1 MVQSKKLYKK
11 NNIFWNSGIFLFKSS
26 TILQESEKFCP
37 SIIAKVKHAKENQK
51 IDYEYNVLNSKKF
64 REIYN
69 ETFWNGSNFR
79 VSFETGK
86 LILINDIPG
95 LNMECGYLLEGTYD
109 SDWDGCTYNPVTTV
123 VITENSNSFIYRE
136 KIGDGKCNT
145 PGCSYQCGASG
156 EVEYTFQVLTENAIE
171 FNMKVLNSDESYK
184 STLIKT
190 DNSFS
195 TNNCSRTNRY
205 IYLQL

>member
-1 MVQSKKLYKK
+1 MSERILNNDLNNIQFNNQFSHPTSFPTEIKYIGEMKKL
-11 NNIFWNSGIFLFKSS
+11 ILLLLFIPLVFSC
-26 TILQESEKFCP
+26 SEK
-37 SIIAKVKHAKENQK
+37 SLEG
-51 IDYEYNVLNSKKF
+51 DNSKKF

-156 EVEYTFQVLTENAIE
+156 EVEYTFQVLTENTIE

-190 DNSFS
+190 DNSF
-195 TNNCSRTNRY
+195 
-205 IYLQL
+205 